1 VTRALRRPTFAR
13 RAGFT
18 LIELLAVMLIFALLA
33 GIALP
38 NFGVRASRA
47 LDDESK
53 RLASELEFARQR
65 AVMTGVPHRLL
76 FDLDEDVYWIEWLVS
91 DARALD
97 VDAADVAPAATQGG
111 PLQLVAPRGEEPRYR
126 PLAGSLGGVT
136 ELDELVALQ
145 GIETPQGY
153 FEQGRVQIEFAG
165 DGTSDPASVVLADP
179 DGRTVDLVVEP
190 LADSVWFRRE

>member
-1 VTRALRRPTFAR
+1 VTRVDTR
-13 RAGFT
+13 GFT

-38 NFGVRASRA
+38 NFGVRTSRA

-76 FDLDEDVYWIEWLVS
+76 FDLDEDVYWIEWFVS
-91 DARALD
+91 DARALGMD
-97 VDAADVAPAATQGG
+97 PAEVAPDETQRG

-126 PLAGSLGGVT
+126 PLTGSLGGVT

-145 GIETPQGY
+145 GIETPQGH
-153 FEQGRVQIEFAG
+153 FEEGRVQIEFAG

-179 DGRTVDLVVEP
+179 DGRSVALVVEP